1 MLWGLGCSGGQV
13 VGETQEVSLPTRG
26 ELVEM
31 HDELLRGY
39 EALDARYADWEEEG
53 ELPEAVRG
61 HLTEMR
67 WGYLEMQE
75 RQGYWLEAE
84 RSLKRASVGE
94 EERYQ
99 RHQVYRDL
107 ERMREQQEVLV
118 EVHEELMR
126 LSHLVDPQLGE
137 GHRRLMGEHGE
148 YERALQGWKKRWRVE
163 HGLDLEDEEMRDPM
177 EETPREE
184 EPDGTIVL

>member
-1 MLWGLGCSGGQV
+1 
-13 VGETQEVSLPTRG
+13 
-26 ELVEM
+26 
-31 HDELLRGY
+31 
-39 EALDARYADWEEEG
+39 
-53 ELPEAVRG
+53 
-61 HLTEMR
+61 MR

-84 RSLKRASVGE
+84 RSLKMASVGE

-126 LSHLVDPQLGE
+126 LSHLVDPELGE
-137 GHRRLMGEHGE
+137 GHRRLMGEHEE
-148 YERALQGWKKRWRVE
+148 YERALQGWQEKWRVE
-163 HGLDLEDEEMRDPM
+163 HGLDLEDAEMRDPM
-177 EETPREE
+177 EGTPREE